1 LIKIGSVIGSFDT
14 VLIVII
20 TGAVGAALA
29 KTQGILVIT
38 QVKESLSR
46 GELPAEEMVEG
57 GLIFVGGI
65 ALLTPGLLTDITGLL
80 LILPITR
87 KNFAKYLTKHFS
99 GKINNPSSGQVIID
113 VESEEQH

>member
-1 LIKIGSVIGSFDT
+1 MFLKLFLLFTGIPIIELYFLIKIGSVIGSFDT

-57 GLIFVGGI
+57 GLHYRI
-65 ALLTPGLLTDITGLL
+65 AANSANYP
-80 LILPITR
+80 
-87 KNFAKYLTKHFS
+87 
-99 GKINNPSSGQVIID
+99 
-113 VESEEQH
+113 